1 MLEKDSM
8 EEVVAIVGE
17 FKPKKK
23 FLSFISTGRGS
34 RVRLNR
40 EVAFIKGEKLSG
52 ILNGSVFKITIHAE
66 TGTIDF
72 EESKNTNLS
81 DSAMRQRLLDDIEA
95 RLVVGYTNKYVI
107 SGLDFEDE
115 EGNLCYLEVDETK
128 PFDRLRGLFEDDE
141 VAPVEVSKRGL
152 DFLSDLLGEDEDEEP
167 GDVLEAEAAIEE
179 VVETIEVV
187 VEKPALSFLEQQF
200 KDMNDAKVL
209 ELTSRINDSK
219 ADIAKYEREIK
230 FAEGNRDKVMKSMG
244 VLETRLETLTPG
256 DEPNGYVFFVSDKQD
271 NGIELNDETKVVA
284 TKIAK
289 LMNLKV
295 DVLLENLTE
304 GFFKIKIATKDTY
317 SVENIDQE
325 IYAKIANIGLRGEF
339 SVVAD
344 GELQYTGDLN
354 WHQLV
359 SKMLRNGFEQDAE
372 FEKNAGSNSYKSKED
387 EEAELLAQQT
397 LTLSAG
403 NGGFVLQGTGGILNA
418 NNVVQVG
425 APTPVATSEVKADL
439 TDIKSVEVMTFD
451 VETDLVVVG
460 SSYADN
466 DGNDFSLTDD
476 YSAFEV
482 IVGNK
487 EHKGYYES
495 DGFVSIMTLE
505 QFKEFQDRIIED
517 CGELENNGC
526 DSFFLPKFKGTIGV
540 TAKLDEKV
548 FTDEFDIT
556 DYITHQFDNDKV
568 DRVDVFMT
576 LPEGT
581 VIVEMTDHTIPLA
594 KIRDMKI
601 ESVLSN
607 NVDTKTFKFDMNDED
622 VVEGLEEFK
631 DENNYPIGN
640 VFIFTLMED
649 PDGDFGFMSMIT
661 PKSYYDREGFTY
673 DQHLDYL
680 LKLPSHFEELAE
692 SIFASQKSDVECIDE
707 LINLGFKFNEAYH
720 LDLESNHGNPTYT
733 INGVTLFDYIKAKYP
748 QAIV

>member
-1 MLEKDSM
+1 M

-81 DSAMRQRLLDDIEA
+81 DSGMRQRLLDDIES

-167 GDVLEAEAAIEE
+167 SDVLEAEAAIEE

-219 ADIAKYEREIK
+219 ADIAKYEKEIK

-271 NGIELNDETKVVA
+271 NGIELNDDTKAVA

-317 SVENIDQE
+317 SVENINQE
-325 IYAKIANIGLRGEF
+325 IYEKIVNIGLRGEF
-339 SVVAD
+339 SIVAD

-397 LTLSAG
+397 LMLSAGAG
-403 NGGFVLQGTGGILNA
+403 NGGFVLQGTGGILNE

-425 APTPVATSEVKADL
+425 APTPVATSEVKADS
-439 TDIKSVEVMTFD
+439 TDIKSVEVVTFD

-460 SSYADN
+460 SSYA
-466 DGNDFSLTDD
+466 GNDFSLTDD

-581 VIVEMTDHTIPLA
+581 VIVEMTDHTIPLG
-594 KIRDMKI
+594 KIRDVKI
-601 ESVLSN
+601 ESILSDN
-607 NVDTKTFKFDMNDED
+607 ADTKTFKFDMNDED
-622 VVEGLEEFK
+622 VVEALQDFE
-631 DENNYPIGN
+631 DEMEYP
-640 VFIFTLMED
+640 T
-649 PDGDFGFMSMIT
+649 
-661 PKSYYDREGFTY
+661 
-673 DQHLDYL
+673 
-680 LKLPSHFEELAE
+680 
-692 SIFASQKSDVECIDE
+692 
-707 LINLGFKFNEAYH
+707 
-720 LDLESNHGNPTYT
+720 
-733 INGVTLFDYIKAKYP
+733 AKRW
-748 QAIV
+748 ARC

>member
-1 MLEKDSM
+1 M

-17 FKPKKK
+17 FKPKRK

-66 TGTIDF
+66 TDTIDF

-81 DSAMRQRLLDDIEA
+81 DSAMRQRLLDDIED

-141 VAPVEVSKRGL
+141 VAPVEVSKKGL
-152 DFLSDLLGEDEDEEP
+152 DFLSDLLGEEDEEP
-167 GDVLEAEAAIEE
+167 GDVLEAAAIEE

-187 VEKPALSFLEQQF
+187 AEKPALSFLEQQF

-219 ADIAKYEREIK
+219 ADIAKYEKEIK

-397 LTLSAG
+397 LMLSAGAG
-403 NGGFVLQGTGGILNA
+403 NGGFVLQGTGGILNE

-425 APTPVATSEVKADL
+425 APTPVATSEVKADS
-439 TDIKSVEVMTFD
+439 TDIKSVEVVTFD

-460 SSYADN
+460 SSYA
-466 DGNDFSLTDD
+466 GNDFSLTDD

-487 EHKGYYES
+487 VHKGYYES

-568 DRVDVFMT
+568 YRVDVFMT

-581 VIVEMTDHTIPLA
+581 VIVEMTDHTIPLC

-622 VVEGLEEFK
+622 VVEG
-631 DENNYPIGN
+631 
-640 VFIFTLMED
+640 
-649 PDGDFGFMSMIT
+649 
-661 PKSYYDREGFTY
+661 
-673 DQHLDYL
+673 
-680 LKLPSHFEELAE
+680 
-692 SIFASQKSDVECIDE
+692 
-707 LINLGFKFNEAYH
+707 
-720 LDLESNHGNPTYT
+720 
-733 INGVTLFDYIKAKYP
+733 
-748 QAIV
+748 

>member
-1 MLEKDSM
+1 M

-81 DSAMRQRLLDDIEA
+81 DSGMRQRLLDDIES

-152 DFLSDLLGEDEDEEP
+152 DFLSDLLGDDEDEEP
-167 GDVLEAEAAIEE
+167 DVLEAEAAIEE

-219 ADIAKYEREIK
+219 ADIAKYEKEIK

-271 NGIELNDETKVVA
+271 NGIELNDDTKAVA

-317 SVENIDQE
+317 SVENINQE

-397 LTLSAG
+397 LMLSAGAG
-403 NGGFVLQGTGGILNA
+403 NGGFVLNE

-425 APTPVATSEVKADL
+425 APTPVATSEVKADS
-439 TDIKSVEVMTFD
+439 TDIKSVEVVTFD

-460 SSYADN
+460 SSYA
-466 DGNDFSLTDD
+466 GNDFSLTDD

-581 VIVEMTDHTIPLA
+581 VIVEMTDHTIPLG
-594 KIRDMKI
+594 KIRDVKI
-601 ESVLSN
+601 ESILSDN
-607 NVDTKTFKFDMNDED
+607 ADTKTFKFDMNDED
-622 VVEGLEEFK
+622 VVEALQDFE
-631 DENNYPIGN
+631 DEMEYP
-640 VFIFTLMED
+640 T
-649 PDGDFGFMSMIT
+649 
-661 PKSYYDREGFTY
+661 
-673 DQHLDYL
+673 
-680 LKLPSHFEELAE
+680 
-692 SIFASQKSDVECIDE
+692 
-707 LINLGFKFNEAYH
+707 
-720 LDLESNHGNPTYT
+720 
-733 INGVTLFDYIKAKYP
+733 AKRW
-748 QAIV
+748 ARC

>member
-8 EEVVAIVGE
+8 EEEVVAVVGE
-17 FKPKKK
+17 FKPKRK

-40 EVAFIKGEKLSG
+40 KVAFVKGEKLSG
-52 ILNGSVFKITIHAE
+52 ILNGSVFKITIHEE
-66 TGTIDF
+66 TDTIDF
-72 EESKNTNLS
+72 EESSDTNLS
-81 DSAMRQRLLDDIEA
+81 DSAMRQRLIDDIEA
-95 RLVVGYTNKYVI
+95 RSVVGYTSKYVI
-107 SGLDFEDE
+107 SGLDFEDS
-115 EGNLCYLEVDETK
+115 EGNLCYLEVAETK
-128 PFDRLRGLFEDDE
+128 PFDKLRGLFEDDE
-141 VAPVEVSKRGL
+141 KVIEQVEVSKRGL
-152 DFLSDLLGEDEDEEP
+152 DFLSNLLGDDEDEVLAEVAIEA
-167 GDVLEAEAAIEE
+167 DVEETTEVVEE
-179 VVETIEVV
+179 VVA
-187 VEKPALSFLEQQF
+187 EKPALSFLEQQF
-200 KDMNDAKVL
+200 KDMNDAKIL

-219 ADIAKYEREIK
+219 MDIAKYENEIK
-230 FAEGNRDKVMKSMG
+230 FAERNRDKVKKSLG

-271 NGIELNDETKVVA
+271 NGIELNDDTKAVA

-317 SVENIDQE
+317 SVENINQE
-325 IYAKIANIGLRGEF
+325 IYEKIVNIGLRGEF
-339 SVVAD
+339 SIVAD

-387 EEAELLAQQT
+387 EEAELLAKQT
-397 LTLSAG
+397 LMLSAGAG
-403 NGGFVLQGTGGILNA
+403 NGGFVLQGTGGILNE

-425 APTPVATSEVKADL
+425 APTPVATSEVKADS
-439 TDIKSVEVMTFD
+439 TDIKSVEVVTFD

-460 SSYADN
+460 SSYA
-466 DGNDFSLTDD
+466 GNDFSLTDD

-548 FTDEFDIT
+548 FTDEFDIN

-581 VIVEMTDHTIPLA
+581 VIVEMTDHTIPLG
-594 KIRDMKI
+594 KIRDVKI
-601 ESVLSN
+601 ESILSDN
-607 NVDTKTFKFDMNDED
+607 ADTKTFKFDMNDED
-622 VVEGLEEFK
+622 V
-631 DENNYPIGN
+631 
-640 VFIFTLMED
+640 
-649 PDGDFGFMSMIT
+649 
-661 PKSYYDREGFTY
+661 
-673 DQHLDYL
+673 
-680 LKLPSHFEELAE
+680 
-692 SIFASQKSDVECIDE
+692 
-707 LINLGFKFNEAYH
+707 FNR
-720 LDLESNHGNPTYT
+720 
-733 INGVTLFDYIKAKYP
+733 
-748 QAIV
+748 

>member
-1 MLEKDSM
+1 M

-81 DSAMRQRLLDDIEA
+81 DSGMRQRLLDDIES

-152 DFLSDLLGEDEDEEP
+152 DFLSDLLGDDEDEEP
-167 GDVLEAEAAIEE
+167 DVLEAEAAIEE
-179 VVETIEVV
+179 VVETVEVV

-219 ADIAKYEREIK
+219 ADIAKYEKEIK

-271 NGIELNDETKVVA
+271 NGIELNDDTKAVA

-317 SVENIDQE
+317 SVENINQE
-325 IYAKIANIGLRGEF
+325 IYEKIVNIGLRGEF
-339 SVVAD
+339 SIVAD

-397 LTLSAG
+397 LMLSAGAG
-403 NGGFVLQGTGGILNA
+403 NGGFVLNE

-425 APTPVATSEVKADL
+425 APTPVATSEVKADS
-439 TDIKSVEVMTFD
+439 TDIKSVEVVTFD

-460 SSYADN
+460 SSYA
-466 DGNDFSLTDD
+466 GNDFSLTDD

-581 VIVEMTDHTIPLA
+581 VIVEMTDHTIPLG
-594 KIRDMKI
+594 KIRDVKI
-601 ESVLSN
+601 ESILSDN
-607 NVDTKTFKFDMNDED
+607 ADTKTFKFDMNDED
-622 VVEGLEEFK
+622 VVEALQDFE
-631 DENNYPIGN
+631 DEMEYP
-640 VFIFTLMED
+640 T
-649 PDGDFGFMSMIT
+649 
-661 PKSYYDREGFTY
+661 
-673 DQHLDYL
+673 
-680 LKLPSHFEELAE
+680 
-692 SIFASQKSDVECIDE
+692 
-707 LINLGFKFNEAYH
+707 
-720 LDLESNHGNPTYT
+720 
-733 INGVTLFDYIKAKYP
+733 AKRW
-748 QAIV
+748 ARC

>member
-1 MLEKDSM
+1 M

-81 DSAMRQRLLDDIEA
+81 DSGMRQRLLDDIES

-152 DFLSDLLGEDEDEEP
+152 DFLSDLLGDDEDEEP
-167 GDVLEAEAAIEE
+167 DVLEAEAAIEE

-219 ADIAKYEREIK
+219 ADIAKYEKEIK

-271 NGIELNDETKVVA
+271 NGIELNDDTKAVA

-317 SVENIDQE
+317 SVENINQE
-325 IYAKIANIGLRGEF
+325 IYEKIVNIGLRGEF
-339 SVVAD
+339 SIVAD

-397 LTLSAG
+397 LMLSAGAG
-403 NGGFVLQGTGGILNA
+403 NGGFVLQGTGGILNE

-425 APTPVATSEVKADL
+425 APTPVATSEVKADS
-439 TDIKSVEVMTFD
+439 TDIKSVEVVTFD

-460 SSYADN
+460 SSYA
-466 DGNDFSLTDD
+466 GNDFSLTDD

-581 VIVEMTDHTIPLA
+581 VIVEMTDHTIPLG
-594 KIRDMKI
+594 KIRDVKI
-601 ESVLSN
+601 ESILSDN
-607 NVDTKTFKFDMNDED
+607 ADTKTFKFDMNDED
-622 VVEGLEEFK
+622 VVEALQDFE
-631 DENNYPIGN
+631 DEMEYP
-640 VFIFTLMED
+640 T
-649 PDGDFGFMSMIT
+649 
-661 PKSYYDREGFTY
+661 
-673 DQHLDYL
+673 
-680 LKLPSHFEELAE
+680 
-692 SIFASQKSDVECIDE
+692 
-707 LINLGFKFNEAYH
+707 
-720 LDLESNHGNPTYT
+720 
-733 INGVTLFDYIKAKYP
+733 AKRW
-748 QAIV
+748 ARC

>member
-1 MLEKDSM
+1 M

-66 TGTIDF
+66 TDTIDF

-81 DSAMRQRLLDDIEA
+81 DSGMRQRLLDDIES

-152 DFLSDLLGEDEDEEP
+152 DFLSDLLGEEDEEP

-187 VEKPALSFLEQQF
+187 AEKPALSFLEQQF

-219 ADIAKYEREIK
+219 ADIAKYEKEIK

-325 IYAKIANIGLRGEF
+325 IYTKIANIGLRGEF

-397 LTLSAG
+397 LMLSAGAG
-403 NGGFVLQGTGGILNA
+403 NGGFVLQGTGGILNE

-425 APTPVATSEVKADL
+425 APTPVATSEVKADS
-439 TDIKSVEVMTFD
+439 TDIKSVEVVTFD

-460 SSYADN
+460 SSYA
-466 DGNDFSLTDD
+466 GNDFSLTDD

-548 FTDEFDIT
+548 FTDEFDIN

-581 VIVEMTDHTIPLA
+581 VIVEMTDHTIPLG

-601 ESVLSN
+601 ESVLSR
-607 NVDTKTFKFDMNDED
+607 KACSCM
-622 VVEGLEEFK
+622 
-631 DENNYPIGN
+631 PR
-640 VFIFTLMED
+640 
-649 PDGDFGFMSMIT
+649 
-661 PKSYYDREGFTY
+661 KS
-673 DQHLDYL
+673 
-680 LKLPSHFEELAE
+680 
-692 SIFASQKSDVECIDE
+692 
-707 LINLGFKFNEAYH
+707 
-720 LDLESNHGNPTYT
+720 
-733 INGVTLFDYIKAKYP
+733 
-748 QAIV
+748 

>member
-1 MLEKDSM
+1 M

-66 TGTIDF
+66 TDTIDF

-81 DSAMRQRLLDDIEA
+81 DSGMRQRLLDDIES

-152 DFLSDLLGEDEDEEP
+152 DFLSDLLGEEDEEP
-167 GDVLEAEAAIEE
+167 GDVLEAAAIEE

-219 ADIAKYEREIK
+219 ADIAKYEKEIK

-271 NGIELNDETKVVA
+271 NGIELNDDTKAVA

-317 SVENIDQE
+317 SVENINQE
-325 IYAKIANIGLRGEF
+325 IYEKIANIGLRGEF

-397 LTLSAG
+397 LMLSAGAG
-403 NGGFVLQGTGGILNA
+403 NGGFVLQGTGGILNE

-425 APTPVATSEVKADL
+425 APTPVATSEVKADS
-439 TDIKSVEVMTFD
+439 TDIKSVEVVTFD

-460 SSYADN
+460 SSYA
-466 DGNDFSLTDD
+466 GNDFSLTDD

-581 VIVEMTDHTIPLA
+581 VIVEMTDHTIPLG
-594 KIRDMKI
+594 KIRDVKI
-601 ESVLSN
+601 ESILSDN
-607 NVDTKTFKFDMNDED
+607 ADTKTFKFDMNDED
-622 VVEGLEEFK
+622 VVEALQDFE
-631 DENNYPIGN
+631 DEMEYP
-640 VFIFTLMED
+640 T
-649 PDGDFGFMSMIT
+649 
-661 PKSYYDREGFTY
+661 
-673 DQHLDYL
+673 
-680 LKLPSHFEELAE
+680 
-692 SIFASQKSDVECIDE
+692 
-707 LINLGFKFNEAYH
+707 
-720 LDLESNHGNPTYT
+720 
-733 INGVTLFDYIKAKYP
+733 AKRW
-748 QAIV
+748 ARC

>member
-1 MLEKDSM
+1 M

-81 DSAMRQRLLDDIEA
+81 DSAMRQRLLDDIED

-152 DFLSDLLGEDEDEEP
+152 DFLSDLLGDDEDEEP
-167 GDVLEAEAAIEE
+167 DVLEAEAAIEE

-219 ADIAKYEREIK
+219 ADIAKYEKEIK

-271 NGIELNDETKVVA
+271 NGIELNDDTKAVA

-317 SVENIDQE
+317 SVENINQE
-325 IYAKIANIGLRGEF
+325 IYEKIVNIGLRGEF
-339 SVVAD
+339 SIVAD

-397 LTLSAG
+397 LMLSAGAG
-403 NGGFVLQGTGGILNA
+403 NGGFVLQGTGGILNE

-425 APTPVATSEVKADL
+425 APTPVATSEVKADS
-439 TDIKSVEVMTFD
+439 TDIKSVEVVTFD

-460 SSYADN
+460 SSYA
-466 DGNDFSLTDD
+466 GNDFSLTDD

-581 VIVEMTDHTIPLA
+581 VIVEMTDHTIPLG
-594 KIRDMKI
+594 KIRDVKI
-601 ESVLSN
+601 ESILSDN
-607 NVDTKTFKFDMNDED
+607 ADTKTFKFDMNDED
-622 VVEGLEEFK
+622 VVEALQDFE
-631 DENNYPIGN
+631 DEMEYP
-640 VFIFTLMED
+640 T
-649 PDGDFGFMSMIT
+649 
-661 PKSYYDREGFTY
+661 
-673 DQHLDYL
+673 
-680 LKLPSHFEELAE
+680 
-692 SIFASQKSDVECIDE
+692 
-707 LINLGFKFNEAYH
+707 
-720 LDLESNHGNPTYT
+720 
-733 INGVTLFDYIKAKYP
+733 AKRW
-748 QAIV
+748 ARC

>member
-1 MLEKDSM
+1 M

-81 DSAMRQRLLDDIEA
+81 DSGMRQRLLDDIES

-152 DFLSDLLGEDEDEEP
+152 DFLSDLLGDDEDEEP
-167 GDVLEAEAAIEE
+167 DVLEAEAAIEE

-219 ADIAKYEREIK
+219 ADIAKYEKEIK

-271 NGIELNDETKVVA
+271 NGIELNDDTKAVA

-317 SVENIDQE
+317 SVENINQE
-325 IYAKIANIGLRGEF
+325 IYEKIVNIGLRGEF
-339 SVVAD
+339 SIVAD

-397 LTLSAG
+397 LMLSAGAG
-403 NGGFVLQGTGGILNA
+403 NGGFVLNE

-425 APTPVATSEVKADL
+425 APTPVATSEVKADS
-439 TDIKSVEVMTFD
+439 TDIKSVEVVTFD

-460 SSYADN
+460 SSYA
-466 DGNDFSLTDD
+466 GNDFSLTDD

-581 VIVEMTDHTIPLA
+581 VIVEMTDHTIPLG
-594 KIRDMKI
+594 KIRDVKI
-601 ESVLSN
+601 ESILSDN
-607 NVDTKTFKFDMNDED
+607 ADTKTFKFDMNDED
-622 VVEGLEEFK
+622 VVEALQDFE
-631 DENNYPIGN
+631 DEMEYP
-640 VFIFTLMED
+640 T
-649 PDGDFGFMSMIT
+649 
-661 PKSYYDREGFTY
+661 
-673 DQHLDYL
+673 
-680 LKLPSHFEELAE
+680 
-692 SIFASQKSDVECIDE
+692 
-707 LINLGFKFNEAYH
+707 
-720 LDLESNHGNPTYT
+720 
-733 INGVTLFDYIKAKYP
+733 AKRW
-748 QAIV
+748 ARC

>member
-1 MLEKDSM
+1 M

-34 RVRLNR
+34 KVRLNR

-81 DSAMRQRLLDDIEA
+81 DSGMRQRLLDDIES

-152 DFLSDLLGEDEDEEP
+152 DFLSDLLGDDEYEEP
-167 GDVLEAEAAIEE
+167 DVLEAEAAIEE

-219 ADIAKYEREIK
+219 ADIAKYEKEIK

-271 NGIELNDETKVVA
+271 NGIELNDDTKAVA

-317 SVENIDQE
+317 SVENINQE
-325 IYAKIANIGLRGEF
+325 IYEKIVNIGLRGEF
-339 SVVAD
+339 SIVAD

-397 LTLSAG
+397 LMLSAGAG
-403 NGGFVLQGTGGILNA
+403 NGGFVLQGTGGILNE

-425 APTPVATSEVKADL
+425 AQTVVTSEVKADS
-439 TDIKSVEVMTFD
+439 TDIKSVEVVTFD

-460 SSYADN
+460 SSYA
-466 DGNDFSLTDD
+466 GNDFSLTDD

-581 VIVEMTDHTIPLA
+581 VIVEMTDHTIPLG
-594 KIRDMKI
+594 KIRDVKI
-601 ESVLSN
+601 ESILSDN
-607 NVDTKTFKFDMNDED
+607 ADTKTFKFDMNDED
-622 VVEGLEEFK
+622 VVEALQDFE
-631 DENNYPIGN
+631 DEMEYP
-640 VFIFTLMED
+640 T
-649 PDGDFGFMSMIT
+649 
-661 PKSYYDREGFTY
+661 
-673 DQHLDYL
+673 
-680 LKLPSHFEELAE
+680 
-692 SIFASQKSDVECIDE
+692 
-707 LINLGFKFNEAYH
+707 
-720 LDLESNHGNPTYT
+720 
-733 INGVTLFDYIKAKYP
+733 AKRW
-748 QAIV
+748 ARC

>member
-8 EEVVAIVGE
+8 EEEVVAVVGE
-17 FKPKKK
+17 FKPKRK

-40 EVAFIKGEKLSG
+40 EVAFVKGEKLSG
-52 ILNGSVFKITIHAE
+52 ILNGSVFKITIHEE

-72 EESKNTNLS
+72 EESSNTNLS
-81 DSAMRQRLLDDIEA
+81 DSAMRQRLIDDIEA
-95 RLVVGYTNKYVI
+95 RSVVGYTSKYVI
-107 SGLDFEDE
+107 SGLDFEDS
-115 EGNLCYLEVDETK
+115 EGNLCYLEVAETK
-128 PFDRLRGLFEDDE
+128 PFDKLRGLFEDDE
-141 VAPVEVSKRGL
+141 KVIEQVEVSKRGL
-152 DFLSDLLGEDEDEEP
+152 EFLSDLLGDDEDE
-167 GDVLEAEAAIEE
+167 VLAEVAIEADVEETTE
-179 VVETIEVV
+179 VVEDVV
-187 VEKPALSFLEQQF
+187 AEKPALSFLEQQF
-200 KDMNDAKVL
+200 KDMNDAKIL

-219 ADIAKYEREIK
+219 MDVAKYENEIK
-230 FAEGNRDKVMKSMG
+230 FAERNRDKVKKSLG

-271 NGIELNDETKVVA
+271 NGIELNDDTKAVA

-325 IYAKIANIGLRGEF
+325 IYEKIANIGLRGEF

-397 LTLSAG
+397 LMLSAGAG
-403 NGGFVLQGTGGILNA
+403 NGGFVLQGTGGILNE

-425 APTPVATSEVKADL
+425 APTPVATSEVKADS
-439 TDIKSVEVMTFD
+439 TDIKSVEVVTFD

-460 SSYADN
+460 SSYA
-466 DGNDFSLTDD
+466 GNDFSLTDD

-581 VIVEMTDHTIPLA
+581 VIVEMTDHTIPLG
-594 KIRDMKI
+594 KIRDVKI
-601 ESVLSN
+601 ESILS
-607 NVDTKTFKFDMNDED
+607 DMTVRN
-622 VVEGLEEFK
+622 
-631 DENNYPIGN
+631 
-640 VFIFTLMED
+640 
-649 PDGDFGFMSMIT
+649 S
-661 PKSYYDREGFTY
+661 
-673 DQHLDYL
+673 
-680 LKLPSHFEELAE
+680 
-692 SIFASQKSDVECIDE
+692 
-707 LINLGFKFNEAYH
+707 
-720 LDLESNHGNPTYT
+720 
-733 INGVTLFDYIKAKYP
+733 
-748 QAIV
+748 

>member
-1 MLEKDSM
+1 MLEKDSV

-17 FKPKKK
+17 FKTKKK

-81 DSAMRQRLLDDIEA
+81 DSAMRKRLLDDIEA

-167 GDVLEAEAAIEE
+167 GDVLEAEATIEE
-179 VVETIEVV
+179 VVETVEVV
-187 VEKPALSFLEQQF
+187 AEKPALSFLEQQF

-230 FAEGNRDKVMKSMG
+230 FAEGNRDKVLKSMG

-339 SVVAD
+339 SVVSD

-403 NGGFVLQGTGGILNA
+403 NGGFVLQGMGGILNA

-439 TDIKSVEVMTFD
+439 TDIKSVEVITFD

-556 DYITHQFDNDKV
+556 DYIMHQFDNDKV

-601 ESVLSN
+601 ESVLSD
-607 NVDTKTFKFDMNDED
+607 NVDTKTFKFDMNDDD
-622 VVEGLEEFK
+622 VVEGLEDFK

-692 SIFASQKSDVECIDE
+692 SNFASEKSDIECIDE
-707 LINLGFKFNEAYH
+707 LINLGLKFNEAYH
-720 LDLESNHGNPTYT
+720 LDLESCHGNPTYT

-748 QAIV
+748 HAIV